1 MRIVHVNGEKGFSGG
16 EVQMFHLME
25 YLREQGDECLL
36 VGREGGAA
44 LEEARSRGFAA
55 HSLPMRSSLD
65 LAAIFALRRLFRSL
79 APQVLHFHT
88 SRAHVLGAWAA
99 LGLPGTVRVATRR
112 MDYPLRRDPV
122 TRFLYGGALDGVV
135 AISQAVRAEVLRL
148 GIPQEKVFLVPSG
161 VEAGRFRPLLE
172 AGPEEKRA
180 ARSALGL
187 PEEGLFA
194 GSAATHHPRKGL
206 DVLLEAAALLKEKG
220 REFFLL
226 LAGTGPA
233 GEELKKQAREAGLGE
248 RVFFPGRVAPSE
260 RIYAVLDVFCLPS
273 RKEGLGVAALEA
285 MASGLPV
292 LASRVGG
299 LAESVLD
306 GETGILV
313 PPGDP
318 AALAEGL
325 DRLLADGEL
334 RRRMGR
340 AGAARVAES
349 YTARA
354 MGEGNRR
361 IYLDLLEGRKQ
372 GGTP

>member
-1 MRIVHVNGEKGFSGG
+1 
-16 EVQMFHLME
+16 MFYLME

-36 VGREGGAA
+36 AGREGGAA
-44 LEEARSRGFAA
+44 LDEARSRGFPAY
-55 HSLPMRSSLD
+55 SLPMRSSLD
-65 LAAIFALRRLFRSL
+65 LAAILSLRRLFRKL

-99 LGLPGTVRVATRR
+99 LGLPGVVRVATRR

-122 TRFLYGGALDGVV
+122 TRFLYGGALDRVV
-135 AISQAVRAEVLRL
+135 AISGAVREEVLRL
-148 GIPQEKVFLVPSG
+148 GISPEKVSLVPSG
-161 VEAGRFRPLLE
+161 VEAARFRSLLE
-172 AGPEEKRA
+172 AGEEEKRA
-180 ARSALGL
+180 ARRALGL

-194 GSAATHHPRKGL
+194 GTAATHHPRKGL
-206 DVLLEAAALLKEKG
+206 DVLLDAAALLRGRG

-233 GEELKKQAREAGLGE
+233 GEELRQQAREAGLEE
-248 RVFFPGRVAPSE
+248 RVFFPGRVEPSE
-260 RIYAVLDVFCLPS
+260 KIYAALDVFCLPS

-325 DRLLADGEL
+325 DRLLAGGDL

-340 AGAARVAES
+340 AGAARVAQRYS
-349 YTARA
+349 ARA

-361 IYLDLLEGRKQ
+361 IYLDLLEGRNR
-372 GGTP
+372 GGTS